1 MQRHRNNS
9 ANSFTA
15 RGDFSNAWMA
25 TVFLVAMMICA
36 PLNAEIVDRVVANVN
51 GHAVLQSDWEQ
62 EIAFEGF
69 SDARDPNSFSREE
82 RSAALDRL
90 IDQELLREQLRPAQA
105 APSEQVVTRVAAIRK
120 LHPNCETE
128 AGWQSTLQRYGF
140 TQGSIE
146 KRIGDQILLMKLV
159 DDRLRPSVQIDQQ
172 AVEAYYQEQLVP
184 EMQRSGS
191 IATPLTEVSGK
202 IRALLAEKK
211 LNELLTGWLA
221 SLRSTSRIMNSERG
235 YGERSR

>member
-1 MQRHRNNS
+1 MQRQSNNS
-9 ANSFTA
+9 EKRSAAGN
-15 RGDFSNAWMA
+15 FSKPLIAA
-25 TVFLVAMMICA
+25 VFLLALMVCA
-36 PLNAEIVDRVVANVN
+36 SLSAEIVDRVVANVN

-69 SDARDPNSFSREE
+69 SDARDPNSFSRAE

-90 IDQELLREQLRPAQA
+90 IDQELLREQLHPAQA
-105 APSEQVVTRVAAIRK
+105 VPVEQVVTRVAAIRK

-128 AGWQSTLQRYGF
+128 AGWQATLQRYGL
-140 TQGSIE
+140 TQASLE
-146 KRIGDQILLMKLV
+146 KRIGDQVLLMKLV
-159 DDRLRPSVQIDQQ
+159 DDRLRPSVQIDQH

-202 IRALLAEKK
+202 IRELLAAKK
-211 LNELLTGWLA
+211 MNELLSGWLA
-221 SLRSTSRIMNSERG
+221 SLRSTSRIMSSEPG
-235 YGERSR
+235 LGESNR

>member
-1 MQRHRNNS
+1 MQSHRNNS
-9 ANSFTA
+9 AKSFIVGGNFSLAWIATA
-15 RGDFSNAWMA
+15 ILFA
-25 TVFLVAMMICA
+25 LLICA
-36 PLNAEIVDRVVANVN
+36 PINAEIVDRVVANVN
-51 GHAVLQSDWEQ
+51 GHALLQSDWEQ

-90 IDQELLREQLRPAQA
+90 IDQELLREQLRPAQS
-105 APSEQVVTRVAAIRK
+105 APLEQVVTRVAAIRK

-128 AGWQSTLQRYGF
+128 AGWQATLQRYGF

-159 DDRLRPSVQIDQQ
+159 DDRLRPSVQIDQH
-172 AVEAYYQEQLVP
+172 AVEAYYQEQLLP
-184 EMQRSGS
+184 EMQKSGS
-191 IATPLTEVSGK
+191 NATPLTEVSGK

-221 SLRSTSRIMNSERG
+221 SLRSTSRIMSSEAS

>member
-1 MQRHRNNS
+1 MQRQSNNS
-9 ANSFTA
+9 EKRSAAGN
-15 RGDFSNAWMA
+15 FSKPLIAA
-25 TVFLVAMMICA
+25 VFLLALMVCA
-36 PLNAEIVDRVVANVN
+36 SLSAEIVDRVVANVN

-69 SDARDPNSFSREE
+69 SDARDPNSFSRAE

-105 APSEQVVTRVAAIRK
+105 VPVEQVVTRVAAIRK

-128 AGWQSTLQRYGF
+128 AGWQATLQRYGL
-140 TQGSIE
+140 TQASLE
-146 KRIGDQILLMKLV
+146 KRIGDQVLLMKLV
-159 DDRLRPSVQIDQQ
+159 DDRLRPSVQIDQH

-202 IRALLAEKK
+202 IRELLAAKK
-211 LNELLTGWLA
+211 MNELLSGWLA
-221 SLRSTSRIMNSERG
+221 SLRSTSRIMSSEPG
-235 YGERSR
+235 LGESNR

>member
-1 MQRHRNNS
+1 MDRQSNNS
-9 ANSFTA
+9 ENSSA
-15 RGDFSNAWMA
+15 AGNFSKIRIA
-25 TVFLVAMMICA
+25 TVFLLTMMICA
-36 PLNAEIVDRVVANVN
+36 PLGAEIVDRVVANVN

-62 EIAFEGF
+62 EVAFEGF
-69 SDARDPNSFSREE
+69 SDARDPNSFSRAE

-105 APSEQVVTRVAAIRK
+105 VPVDQVVTRVAAIRK

-128 AGWQSTLQRYGF
+128 AGWQATLQRYGL
-140 TQGSIE
+140 TQASLE
-146 KRIGDQILLMKLV
+146 KRIGDQVLLMKLV
-159 DDRLRPSVQIDQQ
+159 DDRLRPSVQIDQH

-202 IRALLAEKK
+202 IRELLAAKK
-211 LNELLTGWLA
+211 MNELLSGWLA
-221 SLRSTSRIMNSERG
+221 SLRSTSRIMSSEPG
-235 YGERSR
+235 LGESNR

>member
-1 MQRHRNNS
+1 MQRHSKNS
-9 ANSFTA
+9 GKWSTL
-15 RGDFSNAWMA
+15 RDFSKILIAIA
-25 TVFLVAMMICA
+25 FFAMMICSCA
-36 PLNAEIVDRVVANVN
+36 SAEIVDRVVANVN

-62 EIAFEGF
+62 EISFEGF
-69 SDARDPNSFSREE
+69 SDARDPKSFSRTE

-105 APSEQVVTRVAAIRK
+105 VPSEQVVTRIAAIRK

-128 AGWQSTLQRYGF
+128 AEWQATLQRYGL
-140 TQGSIE
+140 TQAALE
-146 KRIGDQILLMKLV
+146 KRIGDQVLLMKLV
-159 DDRLRPSVQIDQQ
+159 DDRLRPSVQIDQR

-202 IRALLAEKK
+202 IRELLAAKK
-211 LNELLTGWLA
+211 MNELLSGWLA
-221 SLRSTSRIMNSERG
+221 SLRSTSRIMSSEPG
-235 YGERSR
+235 FGESSR

>member
-1 MQRHRNNS
+1 MQRQSNNS
-9 ANSFTA
+9 EKSSAAGN
-15 RGDFSNAWMA
+15 FSKLLIAA
-25 TVFLVAMMICA
+25 VFLLALLICA
-36 PLNAEIVDRVVANVN
+36 PLRAEIVDRVVANVN
-51 GHAVLQSDWEQ
+51 GHALLQSDWEQ

-69 SDARDPNSFSREE
+69 SDARDPNSFSRAE

-105 APSEQVVTRVAAIRK
+105 VPVEQVVTRVAAIRK

-128 AGWQSTLQRYGF
+128 AGWQATLQRYGL
-140 TQGSIE
+140 TQASLE
-146 KRIGDQILLMKLV
+146 KRIGDQVLLMKLV
-159 DDRLRPSVQIDQQ
+159 DDRLRPSVQIDQH

-202 IRALLAEKK
+202 IRELLAAKK
-211 LNELLTGWLA
+211 MNELLSGWLA
-221 SLRSTSRIMNSERG
+221 SLRSTSRIMSSEPG
-235 YGERSR
+235 FGESSR

>member
-1 MQRHRNNS
+1 MQPHRNNS
-9 ANSFTA
+9 AKSFTA
-15 RGDFSNAWMA
+15 RGNYSNAWIA
-25 TVFLVAMMICA
+25 TVFLFAMMTCA

-51 GHAVLQSDWEQ
+51 GHALLQSDWEQ

-105 APSEQVVTRVAAIRK
+105 VPLEQVMPRVAAIRK

-140 TQGSIE
+140 TQASIE

-221 SLRSTSRIMNSERG
+221 SLRSTSRIMSSEPG

>member
-1 MQRHRNNS
+1 MQPRKDNS
-9 ANSFTA
+9 AKRIIVGGSFSLVWIA
-15 RGDFSNAWMA
+15 N
-25 TVFLVAMMICA
+25 VIFLVMMVCA
-36 PLNAEIVDRVVANVN
+36 PLSAEIVDRVVANVN

-105 APSEQVVTRVAAIRK
+105 APSEQVVARVAAIRK

-128 AGWQSTLQRYGF
+128 GGWQSTLQRYGF

-159 DDRLRPSVQIDQQ
+159 DDRLRPSVQIDQH

-184 EMQRSGS
+184 EMQKSGS

-221 SLRSTSRIMNSERG
+221 SLRSTSRIMSSEAG
-235 YGERSR
+235 FGERSR

>member
-1 MQRHRNNS
+1 
-9 ANSFTA
+9 
-15 RGDFSNAWMA
+15 
-25 TVFLVAMMICA
+25 MMICA
-36 PLNAEIVDRVVANVN
+36 PLGAEIVDRVVANVN

-62 EIAFEGF
+62 EVAFEGF
-69 SDARDPNSFSREE
+69 SDARDPNSFSRAE

-105 APSEQVVTRVAAIRK
+105 VPVDQVVTRVAAIRK

-128 AGWQSTLQRYGF
+128 AGWQATLQRYGL
-140 TQGSIE
+140 TQASLE
-146 KRIGDQILLMKLV
+146 KRIGDQVLLMKLV
-159 DDRLRPSVQIDQQ
+159 DDRLRPSVQIDQH

-202 IRALLAEKK
+202 IRELLAAKK
-211 LNELLTGWLA
+211 MNELLSGWLA
-221 SLRSTSRIMNSERG
+221 SLRSTSRIMSSEPG
-235 YGERSR
+235 LGESNR

>member
-1 MQRHRNNS
+1 MQRQSNNS
-9 ANSFTA
+9 EKRSAAGN
-15 RGDFSNAWMA
+15 FSKPLIAA
-25 TVFLVAMMICA
+25 VFLLALMVCA
-36 PLNAEIVDRVVANVN
+36 SLSAEIVDRVVANVN

-69 SDARDPNSFSREE
+69 SDARDPNSFSRAE

-105 APSEQVVTRVAAIRK
+105 VPVEQVVTRVAAIRK
-120 LHPNCETE
+120 LHPNCGTE
-128 AGWQSTLQRYGF
+128 AGWQATLQRYGL
-140 TQGSIE
+140 TQASLE
-146 KRIGDQILLMKLV
+146 KRIGDQVLLMKLV
-159 DDRLRPSVQIDQQ
+159 DYRLRPSVQIDQH

-202 IRALLAEKK
+202 IRELLAAKK
-211 LNELLTGWLA
+211 MNELLSGWLA
-221 SLRSTSRIMNSERG
+221 SLRSTSRIMSSEPG
-235 YGERSR
+235 LGESNR

>member
-1 MQRHRNNS
+1 MQRQRNNS
-9 ANSFTA
+9 GKNTIVT
-15 RGDFSNAWMA
+15 GNVSNALLA
-25 TVFLVAMMICA
+25 SVFLLTMLICF

-105 APSEQVVTRVAAIRK
+105 APSEQVVARVAAIRK

-128 AGWQSTLQRYGF
+128 AGWQSTLQKYGF
-140 TQGSIE
+140 
-146 KRIGDQILLMKLV
+146 
-159 DDRLRPSVQIDQQ
+159 
-172 AVEAYYQEQLVP
+172 
-184 EMQRSGS
+184 
-191 IATPLTEVSGK
+191 
-202 IRALLAEKK
+202 
-211 LNELLTGWLA
+211 
-221 SLRSTSRIMNSERG
+221 
-235 YGERSR
+235 

>member
-1 MQRHRNNS
+1 MQSHRNNS
-9 ANSFTA
+9 AKSFTV
-15 RGDFSNAWMA
+15 GGNFSLAWIA
-25 TVFLVAMMICA
+25 TAILFALLICS

-51 GHAVLQSDWEQ
+51 GHALLQSDWEQ

-69 SDARDPNSFSREE
+69 SDARDPNSFSRDE

-105 APSEQVVTRVAAIRK
+105 APLEQVASRVAAIRK

-184 EMQRSGS
+184 EMQKSGS
-191 IATPLTEVSGK
+191 VATPLPEVSGK

-221 SLRSTSRIMNSERG
+221 SLRSTSRIMSFEAG

>member
-1 MQRHRNNS
+1 MQWQSNNS
-9 ANSFTA
+9 ENSSA
-15 RGDFSNAWMA
+15 VGNFSKILISAVVLLALM
-25 TVFLVAMMICA
+25 VCA
-36 PLNAEIVDRVVANVN
+36 PLGAEIVDRVVANVN

-62 EIAFEGF
+62 EVAFEGF
-69 SDARDPNSFSREE
+69 SDARDPNSFSRAE

-105 APSEQVVTRVAAIRK
+105 VPVEQVVTRVAAIRK

-128 AGWQSTLQRYGF
+128 AGWQATLQRYGL
-140 TQGSIE
+140 TQASLE
-146 KRIGDQILLMKLV
+146 KRIGDQVLLMKLV
-159 DDRLRPSVQIDQQ
+159 DDRLRPSVQIDQH

-202 IRALLAEKK
+202 IRELLAAKK
-211 LNELLTGWLA
+211 MNELLSGWLA
-221 SLRSTSRIMNSERG
+221 SLRSTSRIMSSEPG
-235 YGERSR
+235 LGESNR

>member
-1 MQRHRNNS
+1 MQRQSNNS
-9 ANSFTA
+9 GKTSTA
-15 RGDFSNAWMA
+15 KNLSKVLIA
-25 TVFLVAMMICA
+25 TVFLFAMMVCSCA
-36 PLNAEIVDRVVANVN
+36 SAEIVDRVVANVN

-69 SDARDPNSFSREE
+69 SDARDSSSFSRAE

-105 APSEQVVTRVAAIRK
+105 VPVEQVVTRIAAIRK

-128 AGWQSTLQRYGF
+128 AGWQATLQRYGL
-140 TQGSIE
+140 TQASLE
-146 KRIGDQILLMKLV
+146 KRIGDQVLLMKLV
-159 DDRLRPSVQIDQQ
+159 DDRLRPSVQIDQH
-172 AVEAYYQEQLVP
+172 AVEAYYQEQLLP

-202 IRALLAEKK
+202 IRELLAAKK
-211 LNELLTGWLA
+211 MNELLSGWLA
-221 SLRSTSRIMNSERG
+221 SLRSTSRIMNSEPSL
-235 YGERSR
+235 GESNR